1 MLGAALWLTACT
13 GLFDDIYDD
22 PADQPLP
29 TPEVET
35 DSTETTISGTLYI
48 DASDW
53 EQWYYVDLQ
62 ALADSVLQ
70 GQGTGTAVVCSA
82 IPMTATGHEDHR
94 SGIYTYWYDV
104 FGAGISV
111 NEFRTFEPTD
121 VQPEPDRWSFAVHRN
136 NVRTNGGAACATD
149 LTDIA
154 RLSMS
159 RDELGRLAYTP
170 DEWSEN
176 QVWTIQTQ
184 MLNSLIGSQ
193 GITVNPVLSSWLKVD
208 LPPIPP
214 SFTLNNHVFIL
225 RLADG
230 RYAALQLV
238 NHQNAAGKKCHLTIQ
253 YKYPL

>member
-1 MLGAALWLTACT
+1 MRADTTIIRKSLHLCMLGASLWLTACT

-70 GQGTGTAVVCSA
+70 GQTTGNAVVCSA

-104 FGAGISV
+104 SSP
-111 NEFRTFEPTD
+111 PTSS
-121 VQPEPDRWSFAVHRN
+121 PNPTS
-136 NVRTNGGAACATD
+136 
-149 LTDIA
+149 
-154 RLSMS
+154 
-159 RDELGRLAYTP
+159 GRLPCTATMCAP
-170 DEWSEN
+170 
-176 QVWTIQTQ
+176 TAA
-184 MLNSLIGSQ
+184 
-193 GITVNPVLSSWLKVD
+193 
-208 LPPIPP
+208 PPAPP
-214 SFTLNNHVFIL
+214 TSPT
-225 RLADG
+225 
-230 RYAALQLV
+230 
-238 NHQNAAGKKCHLTIQ
+238 
-253 YKYPL
+253 